1 MVWTRFAGSSN
12 GCTSGGANRVDV
24 SRAGAGAIASDGR
37 AMHDIRP
44 LRLEVADPRG
54 AGDSMAA
61 ALAVGLSRGPSWE
74 ATLRL
79 AAAASAVN
87 LTRHGSGSALV
98 AAGFAMLTAIDAIRM
113 VPGLTVARRGLG
125 DELAA

>member
-1 MVWTRFAGSSN
+1 
-12 GCTSGGANRVDV
+12 
-24 SRAGAGAIASDGR
+24 
-37 AMHDIRP
+37 MHDIRP
-44 LRLEVADPRG
+44 PRLEVADPRG

-87 LTRHGSGSALV
+87 LTRHESGSALV
-98 AAGFAMLTAIDAIRM
+98 AAGFATLTAIDAIRM